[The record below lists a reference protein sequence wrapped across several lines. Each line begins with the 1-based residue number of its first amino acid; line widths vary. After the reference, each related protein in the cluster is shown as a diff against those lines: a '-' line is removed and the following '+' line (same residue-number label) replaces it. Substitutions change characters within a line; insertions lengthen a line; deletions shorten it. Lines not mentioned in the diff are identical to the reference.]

1 MIQKDS
7 EVGVLTAF
15 LLVKHF
21 DILIFCL
28 EKMGVNRGEK
38 NWIQI
43 ALCNPDYWILNW
55 ILYPVENLT
64 THNTTNVGPHVG
76 HDVMMAYYQWTV
88 P

>member
-64 THNTTNVGPHVG
+64 THIQPMSDLTSA
-76 HDVMMAYYQWTV
+76 MMS
-88 P
+88 